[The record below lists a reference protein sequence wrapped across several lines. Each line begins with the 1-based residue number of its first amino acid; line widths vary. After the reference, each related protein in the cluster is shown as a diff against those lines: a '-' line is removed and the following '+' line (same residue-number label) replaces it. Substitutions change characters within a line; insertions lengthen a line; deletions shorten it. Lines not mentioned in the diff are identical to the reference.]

1 MDGVIVRE
9 RIAGHPGVAEIM
21 LDRAEAMNAINTA
34 MALRLAQACAEL
46 ATDRQVRAVV
56 LYGTG
61 ERAFCVGAD
70 LKERNRM
77 SDADFLRQRPVFRAA
92 FGGLLALPQPV
103 IAAVHGYALGGGC
116 ELALSCDMIV
126 ADETAVFGLPETTV
140 GLVPGGGG
148 TQLALRRLGPGRAA
162 DLVLSGRRVD
172 AGEAARIGLADR
184 VVPPGTACPEAIELA
199 GRMAAGSPVAGQ
211 PFARGPASAWRR
223 RWRWRTRPGAPPR
236 CPPTGARASPPS
248 TRSASRNGQGSDM
261 SDMPARI
268 SLREVG
274 PRDGLQNEDPV
285 PTPAKIALIDRLG
298 HTGVSRI
305 EAVSFVR
312 ADAIPQM
319 ADADEVWAGVARVPT
334 VRYSA
339 LAPNLRGARR
349 ALDAGFTEVEVVVS
363 ASDTHNR
370 KNVNRST
377 EQSLDEIAVVIDE
390 AHQRGATCQVIVST
404 AWGCPYEGDVPV
416 DRVLWAAGRAVA
428 DGADSVSF
436 GDTTG
441 MATPR
446 RVRDLVGGF
455 RSRFPGTPLNLH
467 FHNTR
472 GTGLANVLAA
482 LELGVDDFDASVG
495 GLGGCPYAPGATG
508 NIATEELVHMV
519 EDMGVATGVDLD
531 AMIDAAAEAER
542 IVGRELPSQVLR
554 AGPRTRT
561 IPA

>member
-1 MDGVIVRE
+1 VS
-9 RIAGHPGVAEIM
+9 
-21 LDRAEAMNAINTA
+21 
-34 MALRLAQACAEL
+34 
-46 ATDRQVRAVV
+46 
-56 LYGTG
+56 
-61 ERAFCVGAD
+61 D
-70 LKERNRM
+70 L
-77 SDADFLRQRPVFRAA
+77 
-92 FGGLLALPQPV
+92 
-103 IAAVHGYALGGGC
+103 
-116 ELALSCDMIV
+116 
-126 ADETAVFGLPETTV
+126 
-140 GLVPGGGG
+140 
-148 TQLALRRLGPGRAA
+148 
-162 DLVLSGRRVD
+162 
-172 AGEAARIGLADR
+172 
-184 VVPPGTACPEAIELA
+184 
-199 GRMAAGSPVAGQ
+199 
-211 PFARGPASAWRR
+211 
-223 RWRWRTRPGAPPR
+223 
-236 CPPTGARASPPS
+236 PT
-248 TRSASRNGQGSDM
+248 
-261 SDMPARI
+261 RI
-268 SLREVG
+268 SVREVG

-285 PTPAKIALIDRLG
+285 PSTAKIALIDQLAK
-298 HTGVSRI
+298 TGVGRI

-312 ADAIPQM
+312 AEAIPQM
-319 ADADEVWAGVARVPT
+319 ADADQVWAGVTRDPA

-370 KNVNRST
+370 KNVNRGT
-377 EQSLDEIAVVIDE
+377 EQSLDEIAVILDE

-416 DRVLWAAGRAVA
+416 ERVVAVAGRAVA
-428 DGADSVSF
+428 DGADSISF

-446 RVRDLVGGF
+446 RVWDLVGSF
-455 RSRFPGTPLNLH
+455 RLAYPEMPLNLH

-482 LELGVDDFDASVG
+482 LEMGVDDFDASVG

-519 EDMGVATGVDLD
+519 EDMGVATGVDLA
-531 AMIDAAAEAER
+531 AMIEAAAEAER

>member
-1 MDGVIVRE
+1 V
-9 RIAGHPGVAEIM
+9 
-21 LDRAEAMNAINTA
+21 
-34 MALRLAQACAEL
+34 
-46 ATDRQVRAVV
+46 
-56 LYGTG
+56 
-61 ERAFCVGAD
+61 
-70 LKERNRM
+70 
-77 SDADFLRQRPVFRAA
+77 SD
-92 FGGLLALPQPV
+92 
-103 IAAVHGYALGGGC
+103 
-116 ELALSCDMIV
+116 
-126 ADETAVFGLPETTV
+126 LPE
-140 GLVPGGGG
+140 
-148 TQLALRRLGPGRAA
+148 
-162 DLVLSGRRVD
+162 
-172 AGEAARIGLADR
+172 
-184 VVPPGTACPEAIELA
+184 
-199 GRMAAGSPVAGQ
+199 
-211 PFARGPASAWRR
+211 
-223 RWRWRTRPGAPPR
+223 
-236 CPPTGARASPPS
+236 
-248 TRSASRNGQGSDM
+248 
-261 SDMPARI
+261 RI

-285 PTPAKIALIDRLG
+285 PTAAKIALIDRLG
-298 HTGVSRI
+298 RTGVGRI

-319 ADADEVWAGVARVPT
+319 ADADEVWAGVTRVPS

-370 KNVNRST
+370 KNVNRGT
-377 EQSLDEIAVVIDE
+377 AESLDEIAVVIAE
-390 AHQRGATCQVIVST
+390 AHERGATCQVIVST

-416 DRVLWAAGRAVA
+416 ERVLGVAGRAVA

-455 RSRFPGTPLNLH
+455 RSRHPGMPLNLH

-531 AMIDAAAEAER
+531 AMIGAAAEAER

-561 IPA
+561 IPP